1 MPAAP
6 KLSRVQVALIGAA
19 TVVVFDAVSATA
31 SRLVGFPYGRG
42 VIGSFLIYAAT
53 GYFVAKAGLRH
64 RLRAAALAGAILGL
78 TDATLGWAVSWAIG
92 PGRPATGLTPAM
104 WLIVAALVMVGAA
117 VLATVGG
124 VAARW
129 RRSGADTR

>member
-42 VIGSFLIYAAT
+42 VIGSFVIYTAT
-53 GYFVAKAGLRH
+53 GYFVARAPRSTASAQLRS
-64 RLRAAALAGAILGL
+64 RARFSA
-78 TDATLGWAVSWAIG
+78 
-92 PGRPATGLTPAM
+92 
-104 WLIVAALVMVGAA
+104 
-117 VLATVGG
+117 
-124 VAARW
+124 
-129 RRSGADTR
+129 